1 MVSEDLKASLIKVSK
16 LAGSRGWCPG
26 TSGNISVL
34 NPDTGE
40 VYIKISGRSMSDLKP
55 TDILTLNLD
64 GKVIDGS
71 GRPSKEVNFHL
82 GIYKKR
88 KDVKAV
94 LHTHPPYA
102 TAYATAGKPLPMVTA
117 TAKLILKKVPI
128 VDYAPPGSKELAD
141 LVVSKFEDPDVRSVI
156 MKNHGVVSV
165 GADIYRALY
174 VTEWVENE
182 AETAFLSSIIKRL
195 L

>member
-1 MVSEDLKASLIKVSK
+1 
-16 LAGSRGWCPG
+16 
-26 TSGNISVL
+26 
-34 NPDTGE
+34 
-40 VYIKISGRSMSDLKP
+40 
-55 TDILTLNLD
+55 
-64 GKVIDGS
+64 
-71 GRPSKEVNFHL
+71 
-82 GIYKKR
+82 
-88 KDVKAV
+88 
-94 LHTHPPYA
+94 
-102 TAYATAGKPLPMVTA
+102 MVTA

-128 VDYAPPGSKELAD
+128 VDYAPPGSKELAE

>member
-1 MVSEDLKASLIKVSK
+1 
-16 LAGSRGWCPG
+16 
-26 TSGNISVL
+26 VL

-128 VDYAPPGSKELAD
+128 VDYAPPGSKELAE
-141 LVVSKFEDPDVRSVI
+141 LVVSKFEDPDVCSVI

-182 AETAFLSSIIKRL
+182 AETAFLYSIIKRL